1 MNTAIRTP
9 LINALVDSISNGFS
23 HDRLGSTASGP
34 ASPAATLTSATTENR
49 TSVTISAPSRPTCV
63 RADSSMPIT
72 QIVVMTAIQTT
83 PTSVT
88 ANVESAALCQ
98 PTSRN
103 EYSPAIWARFAI
115 TITSATTIAQPPSQP
130 VD

>member
-1 MNTAIRTP
+1 MNTAISTP
-9 LINALVDSISNGFS
+9 LISALNEPIWNGLS
-23 HDRLGSTASGP
+23 QPRLGSTACGP
-34 ASPAATLTSATTENR
+34 ALPDATLTSATIENS

-63 RADSSMPIT
+63 RADSSIPIT
-72 QIVVMTAIQTT
+72 QIVVMIAIQTT

-103 EYSPAIWARFAI
+103 E
-115 TITSATTIAQPPSQP
+115 
-130 VD
+130 